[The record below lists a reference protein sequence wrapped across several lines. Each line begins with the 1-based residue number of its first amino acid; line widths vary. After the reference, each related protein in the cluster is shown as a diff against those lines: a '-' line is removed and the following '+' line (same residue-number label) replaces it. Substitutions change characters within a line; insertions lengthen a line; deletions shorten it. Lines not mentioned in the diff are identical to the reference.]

1 MFGLKLITT
10 KEYNRLKQLEKDYYK
25 VDAARAKAIAEK
37 AITIGRLKY
46 SETSD
51 CFIPGKYYGS
61 FPDNL
66 IYAVEGDTVIDNLG
80 AQWKITNDV
89 TSKVYGFYKGRI
101 VYLTRKEDND

>member
-25 VDAARAKAIAEK
+25 VDAARAKAVAEK

-51 CFIPGKYYGS
+51 CFIPGKCYRS

-66 IYAVEGDTVIDNLG
+66 TYAVEGGIVIDNLG
-80 AQWKITNDV
+80 ERWKITNDV
-89 TSKVYGFYKGRI
+89 TSKVYGFYKGCI
-101 VYLTRKEDND
+101 VYLRRKVEND